1 MSERP
6 PRAYIG
12 STRSWGDRSRIYRTP
27 EALEVDLID
36 HYEVRRRRVFFD
48 EVQLVTLHETRVA
61 GPLPWAYGLLASAL
75 ILPALIIG
83 SDSPSLRITLLAIAA
98 ALILAALAMALA
110 PVWIITAFG
119 KRTRAQIQFRWREA
133 MARSVYADICRAT
146 SEAQRTL
153 ARRVE
158 PSLEEPPPPPPREL
172 PLSDSDVP
180 PLPPA

>member
-12 STRSWGDRSRIYRTP
+12 SVRSWGDRSRIYRTP
-27 EALEVDLID
+27 EALEIDLID

-61 GPLPWAYGLLASAL
+61 GPYPWILGFLSLIWILSAL
-75 ILPALIIG
+75 PSPA
-83 SDSPSLRITLLAIAA
+83 PLRYGFLAA
-98 ALILAALAMALA
+98 AGVFLVSALVMIAS
-110 PVWIITAFG
+110 PVWVVTAFG
-119 KRTRAQIQFRWREA
+119 KRTRAQIRFRWREA
-133 MARSVYADICRAT
+133 KARSVYADICRAT
-146 SEAQRTL
+146 GEAQRAL
-153 ARRVE
+153 ARRTE
-158 PSLEEPPPPPPREL
+158 PSLEEPPPPTEL